1 MHTLFRIGQEADMM
15 RTMHLPSWTEG
26 YMHGLSFERSVGWAF
41 GETQGGDFVVFWK
54 FFQAAAHGSSLTN

>member
-1 MHTLFRIGQEADMM
+1 MM